1 MPVFVTRRAPRSA
14 PLRALFVRKL
24 AERMLRHLGLE
35 ASELSILLCD
45 DASIRAI
52 NAEHREKDKPT
63 DVLSFPQAEFARPEV
78 PRKGH
83 DLALLGDVVISLDT
97 AERQAKGRRR
107 PLEEEVRFLL
117 AHGILH
123 LYGYDHATP
132 DEKKLMTKKTRQLVQ
147 VAQAH

>member
-1 MPVFVTRRAPRSA
+1 MAVFVTRRAPHCA
-14 PLRALFVRKL
+14 PLRAEFVRKM
-24 AERMLRHLGLE
+24 AERMLRRLGLE

-45 DASIRAI
+45 DAAI
-52 NAEHREKDKPT
+52 QSLNAEHRGKNKPT
-63 DVLSFPQAEFARPEV
+63 DVLSFPQAEFVRPEV

-97 AERQAKGRRR
+97 AERQANGRKR
-107 PLEEEVRFLL
+107 PLEHEVRFLL

-132 DEKKLMTKKTRQLVQ
+132 EEKSLMTKKTRQLV
-147 VAQAH
+147 VAADVH